1 MPDPTPDPGVDEW
14 VLASAAEVARN
25 VARHGVSITWSE
37 AAERLR
43 RTVELSS
50 GQVFVIDDGG
60 TFTPLPQQE
69 TPRWQE
75 TGFAESVACAAV
87 HYAGQPYYPRTPR
100 VRESSSR
107 FLGHR
112 NCAGASAQ
120 RTLGCSAHRP
130 HSQLRPGRKLKR
142 RSC

>member
-1 MPDPTPDPGVDEW
+1 MPNPTPDPGVDEW

-43 RTVELSS
+43 RTVELLS

-87 HYAGQPYYPRTPR
+87 HYAGQPYYPENPQ
-100 VRESSSR
+100 SSR
-107 FLGHR
+107 VELAVPLGHR

-130 HSQLRPGRKLKR
+130 HSQLRPGA
-142 RSC
+142 S

>member
-1 MPDPTPDPGVDEW
+1 MSTPRNDVDEW

-25 VARHGVSITWSE
+25 VARHGVPITWSE

-43 RTVELSS
+43 RTVELLS
-50 GQVFVIDDGG
+50 GPVFVIDDGG

-69 TPRWQE
+69 IPLWQE

-87 HYAGQPYYPRTPR
+87 HYAGQPYYPENPR
-100 VRESSSR
+100 PRESSSR
-107 FLGHR
+107 FPGTPQLR
-112 NCAGASAQ
+112 WCI
-120 RTLGCSAHRP
+120 CSAHP
-130 HSQLRPGRKLKR
+130 WLRGSPATLPAATRNKLKR